1 MRKNVISVI
10 ILCLVV
16 VMCLPGCSI
25 FSGKDSS
32 SKESLKNE
40 ELLQEKIEDS
50 TTQDAEPEVYASP
63 ATLME
68 FSNLEDF
75 STYAASAKSGED
87 TAKMSSLEY
96 YYLPTGIPTDY
107 QLYKITAGSMDIAFW
122 YLPEEA
128 LVSDDAKLNAELRQ
142 EHFMFISSRGT
153 YVFESEMSSLGATSD
168 DLIEGKYLIP
178 NYAPNMIIWEEDD
191 VVLMMYLPKDYAVED
206 WDTMFSTEK
215 YVKNEQNEFQKVD
228 E

>member
-1 MRKNVISVI
+1 MKNKMIISI
-10 ILCLVV
+10 ILCLLVS
-16 VMCLPGCSI
+16 LFALGCDVISNEGYSPNENFRDCEI
-25 FSGKDSS
+25 SS
-32 SKESLKNE
+32 SLAEDEPNKN
-40 ELLQEKIEDS
+40 LD
-50 TTQDAEPEVYASP
+50 DEVFASP

-68 FSNLEDF
+68 FSSLENF
-75 STYAASAKSGED
+75 TSFAASAKDGGD
-87 TAKMSSLEY
+87 TAKLSSLEY

-215 YVKNEQNEFQKVD
+215 FVRNDQRSFQKAS